1 MIKKI
6 LKLICWPFKKFLDW
20 LKSGLPEGK
29 KDDY

>member
-6 LKLICWPFKKFLDW
+6 LKLICWPFNKFLDW